1 MGRYNRRLADRI
13 PVEVPVELDT
23 NSGIVEAETMDVS
36 RTGMRIHVRARDLGH
51 APSLE
56 MSETAAHVAAA
67 LSPRFAARLHFRML
81 GPLLERVVRMTRLSI
96 PPDRPAWIEI
106 GCRFDEP
113 LTLEDATTLG
123 VPLPPVEGTDE
134 EFCPRADVA
143 GPHHRESAVP
153 NLAEAAR
160 RPQAQ
165 PQPVEQAP
173 SESDVEAE
181 APAATEKEGA
191 APGGDGARFGG
202 MVTHRYRAFVTST
215 ESEALPPLVCQTD
228 QLSRIA
234 VRVRLPREG
243 YEDDDAAGATMR
255 FTERYG
261 NDVGLKLVDGPEH
274 LWTGPARVFCV
285 EVPEDVRTDVLVT
298 LAFGRRL
305 RPAELLRLRL
315 NIDVA

>member
-1 MGRYNRRLADRI
+1 MSSFNRRLADRI

-23 NSGIVEAETMDVS
+23 NNGIVEAETMDVS

-96 PPDRPAWIEI
+96 PSDRQAWIEI

-143 GPHHRESAVP
+143 GPHHREAKMLD
-153 NLAEAAR
+153 LAEAAR
-160 RPQAQ
+160 RPPA
-165 PQPVEQAP
+165 QPVEDAS
-173 SESDVEAE
+173 SES
-181 APAATEKEGA
+181 GA
-191 APGGDGARFGG
+191 AAETPASIEDAAPVSDGSRFGG
-202 MVTHRYRAFVTST
+202 MITHRYRAFVTST
-215 ESEALPPLVCQTD
+215 ESDVLPPIVCQTD

-243 YEDDDAAGATMR
+243 YESDDAAGATIR

-261 NDVGLKLVDGPEH
+261 NDVGLKLVDGSEH

-305 RPAELLRLRL
+305 RPAELRRLRL
-315 NIDVA
+315 NVDVA